1 MTVRTTIGAMTATAL
16 AFTVGSSA
24 QAKQLSAPGQGVEI
38 CKQAEAKY
46 EEAID
51 AALEGLL
58 ITATEMLDQATE
70 ELLDLAD
77 YLDESSQADPTL
89 EYARGCYNDLWK
101 KVKELD
107 GLLRV
112 VTVEPGTSEGD
123 QASLRPEH
131 EALAVRVDH
140 HD

>member
-1 MTVRTTIGAMTATAL
+1 MTVRVTTTMLAL
-16 AFTVGSSA
+16 ALIIGFGSRGH
-24 QAKQLSAPGQGVEI
+24 AKQLLGPGQGVLI
-38 CKQAEAKY
+38 CKQAEQKY

-58 ITATEMLDQATE
+58 ITASEMLDQATE

-77 YLDESSQADPTL
+77 YLDQSSQDDPTL
-89 EYARGCYNDLWK
+89 DYARGCYSDLWK
-101 KVKELD
+101 KVRELD

-112 VTVEPGTSEGD
+112 VSLEPGTSRAE
-123 QASLRPEH
+123 QASLRPEN